1 MNHKKDI
8 ATSRLDMIQI
18 DGMRVMY
25 ANEVVYSN
33 LIKLVQYRLQIA
45 AHQYLPAISHV
56 EAYITAISFYPCNF
70 IRYDAYILF
79 LPFQENDSWDFL
91 THTHHF
97 CFQLALH
104 VVYHYLVFN
113 EAFHCFAKCPDNM

>member
-1 MNHKKDI
+1 MAIILVKSLFLRRLRVTHCQILSPNKKDI

-45 AHQYLPAISHV
+45 AHQFLPAISHV
-56 EAYITAISFYPCNF
+56 EAY
-70 IRYDAYILF
+70 
-79 LPFQENDSWDFL
+79 
-91 THTHHF
+91 
-97 CFQLALH
+97 
-104 VVYHYLVFN
+104 
-113 EAFHCFAKCPDNM
+113 K

>member
-1 MNHKKDI
+1 MQSYLNIRKRQSLVCSLPYSVCSWAYLWSFAYHTIVLRKVLSVLVTHCQILSPNKKDI

-56 EAYITAISFYPCNF
+56 EAY
-70 IRYDAYILF
+70 
-79 LPFQENDSWDFL
+79 
-91 THTHHF
+91 
-97 CFQLALH
+97 
-104 VVYHYLVFN
+104 
-113 EAFHCFAKCPDNM
+113 K